1 MERWRTQRT
10 SRTPGN
16 TRFLD
21 RQQIG
26 LGGMNRREQEELLL
40 FAGTRK
46 QQKAIRQRR
55 KAAIARMSQRQREEY
70 LLIHGSRDEQKAVKE
85 RSKSSEQ
92 AQKKQSDS

>member
-26 LGGMNRREQEELLL
+26 LGGMNRREQEELL